1 MTDKIDQIQ
10 TRLNETTKILQKNIE
25 IVIDNTEKLEN
36 LEMKTIELSD
46 DSKLFNKESKSLYRK
61 FCKRNI
67 KQKLIILAL
76 SLIPITCII
85 VFFVCLSGKC

>member
-76 SLIPITCII
+76 SLIPITCIT
-85 VFFVCLSGKC
+85 VFFVCLAGKC